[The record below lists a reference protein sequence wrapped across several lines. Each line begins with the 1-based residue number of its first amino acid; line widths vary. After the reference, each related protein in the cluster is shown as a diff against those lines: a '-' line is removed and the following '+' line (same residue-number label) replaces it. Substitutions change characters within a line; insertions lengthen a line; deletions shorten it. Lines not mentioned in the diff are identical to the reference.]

1 MENDMKRTWSK
12 SPMFMALA
20 LSAALPLAA
29 PATAWSSDL
38 ALKVENVRSPG
49 GDLRIA
55 VYGSEADYRKTPVR
69 AIKVAAAGDP
79 VAIRISGLAPG
90 DYAVALYHDRN
101 GNEKLDS
108 NLMGIPTEP
117 YGFSGVARNLMGPA
131 TWQQAKFNL
140 PAEGGAVNVRL
151 SD

>member
-1 MENDMKRTWSK
+1 
-12 SPMFMALA
+12 MFMALA
-20 LSAALPLAA
+20 MSAALPLTV

-38 ALKVENVRSPG
+38 AVKVENVKSPG
-49 GDLRIA
+49 GDIRVA
-55 VYGSEADYRKTPVR
+55 VYGSPADYRKTAVK

-79 VAIRISGLAPG
+79 VGIRITGLSPG
-90 DYAVALYHDRN
+90 DYAIAVYHDRN

-117 YGFSGVARNLMGPA
+117 YGFSGTARNLMGPA
-131 TWQQAKFNL
+131 TWEQAKFSL
-140 PAEGGAVNVRL
+140 PVEGGAVNVRL